1 MACRSFNS
9 PIARARFCVSAR
21 VIDPRRSQA
30 DPSCPFPIRLSF
42 FLSLSQILRDRY
54 PRIVSA
60 RSVIYGFGSCSH
72 RGGVMTGR
80 SAPGY
85 HLYRFPLPG
94 PCLLYVA
101 TFDITIP
108 RECLARQRSI
118 LGQAILTGFEFWETI
133 RWRTCCRRPWRFC
146 LNPIDS
152 RRYFETD
159 CEMYCPEI
167 FPSIFVCS
175 KNI

>member
-21 VIDPRRSQA
+21 VIDPRRSRA
-30 DPSCPFPIRLSF
+30 DSSPLFPPSL
-42 FLSLSQILRDRY
+42 LSLIWQIPRDRY
-54 PRIVSA
+54 PRIVSV
-60 RSVIYGFGSCSH
+60 RLRCSVIYGFGSCSH

-108 RECLARQRSI
+108 RECAAQRRSI
-118 LGQAILTGFEFWETI
+118 LGQAILTGFEFCETTGEGLVAVVLDASVWI
-133 RWRTCCRRPWRFC
+133 QSAVGDTLR
-146 LNPIDS
+146 
-152 RRYFETD
+152 
-159 CEMYCPEI
+159 M
-167 FPSIFVCS
+167 
-175 KNI
+175 